1 MSDVTDRIYNT
12 ALMVETLSKIVC
24 DCWLN
29 DENIECIFKMLNR
42 DSKEHLFLVATES
55 LLHLPKVKKICDEIN
70 KKVQRGL
77 RYVHFAL
84 NVKKN
89 PNGTVSVGDGNHWT
103 KFCV

>member
-1 MSDVTDRIYNT
+1 MSTLWMSDVTDRIYSA

-55 LLHLPKVKKICDEIN
+55 LLHLPKVKKICVMRSI
-70 KKVQRGL
+70 K
-77 RYVHFAL
+77 RYSA
-84 NVKKN
+84 
-89 PNGTVSVGDGNHWT
+89 G
-103 KFCV
+103 